1 MTVMD
6 YVNLGNTGL
15 KVSPIC
21 LGCMSFGRG
30 QFHSAWTLD
39 ADASMPFFKRAFE
52 AGINFVDTSDG
63 YAEGQSE
70 LVVGRAIKEYGRRED
85 LVVATKFIGPTGPG
99 RNERGAS
106 RKHIMQAVEGSLK
119 RLGTEYIDLYQQHA
133 WDPTTPLE
141 ETLRAFEDLQRS
153 GKVLHIGASNYKAW
167 QLAKALQ
174 IQALNG
180 WTRFATM
187 QVQYNLVYREEERE
201 MIPLCQDQGLGVLAW
216 SALARGFL
224 AGNRKRE
231 GGGETARAQNDK
243 AAQAIYFRD
252 EDFAVQTLL
261 AQIGERQGA
270 SAMQVALAWFATR
283 PRGVIPIIGVTKL
296 EQLEESLG
304 AGRVTLNAEDLTALD
319 AGYTTRPVFSFT

>member
-1 MTVMD
+1 MD

-30 QFHSAWTLD
+30 EFHSAWTLD
-39 ADASMPFFKRAFE
+39 ADSSMPFFKRAFE
-52 AGINFVDTSDG
+52 AGINFLDTSDG

-85 LVVATKFIGPTGPG
+85 LVVATKFIAPTGPG
-99 RNERGAS
+99 HNERGAS

-119 RLGTEYIDLYQQHA
+119 RLGTDYIDLYQQHA

-141 ETLRAFEDLQRS
+141 ETLRAFEDLQRA

-231 GGGETARAQNDK
+231 GGGETARAQTDK
-243 AAQAIYFRD
+243 AAQSIYFRD
-252 EDFAVQTLL
+252 EDFALQALL

-283 PRGVIPIIGVTKL
+283 PRGVIPIIGVTKIQ
-296 EQLEESLG
+296 QLEESLG
-304 AGRVTLNAEDLTALD
+304 AGRVTLSAEDQAALD
-319 AGYTTRPVFSFT
+319 AAYATRPVFSFT